1 MGRHN
6 NTYQYWS
13 QRSSINA
20 KAECIVAVGRGELNK
35 PAGCGNIYLTAE
47 QAEWPKTGQLSQ
59 MAKKLSPARVQN
71 ITFQMFMVPESTVS
85 FTQTPSLR
93 LLKEPMMR
101 PSLNL
106 TWPSDVITVL
116 KLGHPAGL
124 RLAVKLA
131 HGRGS
136 LSAFLPLPISPSDL
150 PGTMLHPGR
159 GRWRWGLCCG
169 LLLLPR
175 GSQEG
180 AQIRA
185 WKKKYVAS
193 RHKFGTFKCLNSGLF
208 ISGSVLWGFWLG
220 LNIVL
225 CWCWKAPL
233 IYSNSFI

>member
-1 MGRHN
+1 MVRHN

-185 WKKKYVAS
+185 WKKKICS
-193 RHKFGTFKCLNSGLF
+193 
-208 ISGSVLWGFWLG
+208 I
-220 LNIVL
+220 
-225 CWCWKAPL
+225 KA
-233 IYSNSFI
+233 